1 MKEEAISK
9 ESSSIIVPALV
20 SGIISAGLALLLTPK
35 SGREIRQ
42 DIGRLVKK
50 TGEQAGETIE
60 QGKAAVSEAASSSQ
74 ASFAA
79 GKEQLSEWA
88 GPEEERTSL
97 LVPILISGIAGAALA
112 LLFAPKSG
120 KEIMEDIKDLA
131 SSAVDKGKDL
141 YEQGVS
147 AVKEAMEKGKEA
159 AVEGKEKLRP
169 AA

>member
-9 ESSSIIVPALV
+9 ESDSLIVPVLL

-35 SGREIRQ
+35 SGREMRQ

-50 TGEQAGETIE
+50 TGEQAGETLE
-60 QGKAAVSEAASSSQ
+60 QAQTAAVEAAGGSQ
-74 ASFAA
+74 PSFAA
-79 GKEQLSEWA
+79 GKEQLTEWA
-88 GPEEERTSL
+88 SPEEERPSL

-120 KEIMEDIKDLA
+120 KEIMEDIRDFA
-131 SSAVDKGKDL
+131 SSAVEKGKDL

-159 AVEGKEKLRP
+159 AVEEKEKLRP

>member
-60 QGKAAVSEAASSSQ
+60 QGKAAVSEAASSQ
-74 ASFAA
+74 APSAA
-79 GKEQLSEWA
+79 GKEQLSEWVS
-88 GPEEERTSL
+88 PEEERASL

-120 KEIMEDIKDLA
+120 KEIMEDIKELA